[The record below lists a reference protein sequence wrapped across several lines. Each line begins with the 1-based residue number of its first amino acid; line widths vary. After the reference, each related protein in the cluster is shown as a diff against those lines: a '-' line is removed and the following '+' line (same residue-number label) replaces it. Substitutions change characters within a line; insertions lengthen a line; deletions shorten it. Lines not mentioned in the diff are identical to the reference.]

1 MKYVILVLMTFLDP
15 AKATW
20 DNSVYITGKGQES
33 LLFTTREECFEYA
46 EENQVE
52 LFRFAYNMFEG
63 DAIPAAMTCA
73 PEDPNATPGSNA

>member
-46 EENQVE
+46 EENQAE
-52 LFRFAYNMFEG
+52 LFRFAYTMIEG
-63 DAIPAAMTCA
+63 DAIPAAMTCL
-73 PEDPNATPGSNA
+73 PEDPDAKPGMNT